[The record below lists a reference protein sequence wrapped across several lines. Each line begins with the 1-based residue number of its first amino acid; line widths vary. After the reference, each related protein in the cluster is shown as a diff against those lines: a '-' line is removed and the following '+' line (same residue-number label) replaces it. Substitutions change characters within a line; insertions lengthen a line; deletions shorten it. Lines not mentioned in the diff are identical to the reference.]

1 MDIRA
6 TCSRRYLIALAAGI
20 GLLPAPSE
28 VHARFQNGNWQPSD
42 GLRLAGSWLGLTTL
56 DPALARDA
64 DTIFLARQ
72 VSRGLVGYDEKLA
85 PVAELA
91 RAIEASEDATAYT
104 FELHSDAM
112 FHDGRT
118 IVAED
123 VRFSLSRALNPAIA
137 NGDAS
142 QLPGATY
149 LGDIVGADRVMAGE
163 ADALEGVEIIDDR
176 TVRISLVAPS
186 TTFLMKLAA
195 VPASIVDRHQD
206 TSSPDWWTALN
217 GSGPYRIAEY
227 DAESGLRLK
236 AVEDWLGNTIPVKD
250 IDILLGN
257 AAAQPVN
264 LAQAGKIDLVPELPA
279 SLVSLVSDP
288 ATGME
293 DTFVLEK
300 PDFSLS
306 YIAFGNQQP
315 PLDDPHIRRA
325 LQYCF
330 PADRFAA
337 AAFDERVLVA
347 EGVIPLG
354 MLGQD
359 WPAEMPA
366 VDVQA
371 ARQEI
376 AASRY
381 GNAASVPPIRIHAA
395 DIAPVEALRDVAQD
409 ELGIT
414 VEAIQVNWFDFLEGL
429 TSRMFD
435 AYALFWSLDYPDPE
449 ALLWVLF
456 GSDSGQ
462 NYTGYTN
469 AALDDVLA
477 GARREMNDDRRK
489 ELYARAQ
496 QILIDDAAIIPLY
509 IPVRYTL
516 ARSGMSHLP
525 VTSMGLLR
533 LEALS

>member
-1 MDIRA
+1 MDIRT
-6 TCSRRYLIALAAGI
+6 TCSRRHLIALAAGTSF
-20 GLLPAPSE
+20 LRHPSPTQ
-28 VHARFQNGNWQPSD
+28 ARLQTGRWQPSD

-56 DPALARDA
+56 DPALVRDA

-72 VSRGLVGYDEKLA
+72 VSRGLVGYDENLA

-91 RAIEASEDATAYT
+91 STMEPSSDATAYT
-104 FELHSDAM
+104 FVLRSDAT

-118 IVAED
+118 IEAED
-123 VRFSLSRALNPAIA
+123 VRFSFSRALNPATA
-137 NGDAS
+137 NGDPS
-142 QLPGATY
+142 QLPGPTY
-149 LGDIVGADRVMAGE
+149 LGDIVGADRVISGE
-163 ADALEGVEIIDDR
+163 TDTLDGVEVIDDR

-186 TTFLMKLAA
+186 TTFLMKMAA

-206 TSSPDWWTALN
+206 TSSPDWWTSLN
-217 GSGPYRIAEY
+217 GSGPYRIEEY
-227 DAESGLRLK
+227 DRDSGIRLQ
-236 AVEDWLGNTIPVKD
+236 AVDAWQGGDIPVKT

-264 LAQAGKIDLVPELPA
+264 LIQAGKIDLVPELPA

-293 DTFVLEK
+293 DTFVREK

-306 YIAFGNQQP
+306 YMALGNQHP
-315 PLDDPHIRRA
+315 PLDDRHIRRA
-325 LQYCF
+325 LQLCF
-330 PADRFAA
+330 PAERFAA
-337 AAFDERVLVA
+337 AALDGRVRMA
-347 EGVIPLG
+347 EGLIPPG

-359 WPAEMPA
+359 WPAAMPA
-366 VDVQA
+366 VDLES
-371 ARQEI
+371 ARKEI
-376 AASRY
+376 SASRY

-395 DIAPVEALRDVAQD
+395 DIAPVEALRDIAQE
-409 ELGIT
+409 ELGLT

-429 TSRMFD
+429 ASRMFD

-456 GSDSGQ
+456 GSESVQ
-462 NYTGYTN
+462 NYTGYAN
-469 AALDDVLA
+469 PALDHVLA
-477 GARREMNDDRRK
+477 EARGEMNDDLRK
-489 ELYARAQ
+489 ELYADAQ
-496 QILIDDAAIIPLY
+496 QLLIDDAAVIPLY

-516 ARSGMSHLP
+516 ARSGMSYLP